1 MRDRNAEGVRATTSA
16 TVTVVMFTMLDASG
30 LRTGCR
36 AEALRTGALRTAE
49 LRLAFA
55 GRAFL
60 TERLFMEQL

>member
-1 MRDRNAEGVRATTSA
+1 
-16 TVTVVMFTMLDASG
+16 MLDASD

-36 AEALRTGALRTAE
+36 AEAFRTGALRTAE
-49 LRLAFA
+49 RALAFA